1 MHKCT
6 ARERDSFEDL
16 PGPLRVSFDT
26 HQTQGVTF
34 QVMTVPLKTYFPAP
48 AFPEKL

>member
-26 HQTQGVTF
+26 HQTQGV
-34 QVMTVPLKTYFPAP
+34 PLKTYFLAP
-48 AFPEKL
+48 AFPEKP